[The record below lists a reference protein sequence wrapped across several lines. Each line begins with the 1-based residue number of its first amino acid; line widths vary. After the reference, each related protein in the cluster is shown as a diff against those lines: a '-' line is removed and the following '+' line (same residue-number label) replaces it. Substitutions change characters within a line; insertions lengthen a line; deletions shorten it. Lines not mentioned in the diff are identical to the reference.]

1 MYDFNLVLL
10 LLQQM
15 CVFLVIAWLM
25 SKTPLFIPLMQVTV
39 RLPHKFLCYIV
50 FSIFCIMGT
59 WFGLHIDDS
68 IANTRAIGAVMGGLL
83 GGPVVG
89 GLVGLTGGLHRYS
102 MGGMT
107 ALSCMISTIVEGLLG
122 GLVHSI
128 LIRRGRTDKVFN
140 PITAGAVTFVAE
152 MVQMLIIL
160 AIARPYEDAVRL
172 VSNIAAPMMVTNTVG
187 AVHKLRPDVLFLDI
201 QMPRISGLEMVGML
215 DPEHRPYIVFL
226 TAFDEYAI
234 KAFEEHAFDYLLKPI
249 DEARLEKTLA
259 RLRQER
265 SKQDVSLLPEN
276 QQALKFI
283 PCTGHSRIY
292 LLQMKDVAF
301 VSSRMSGVYVT
312 SHEGKE
318 GFTELTLRTLESRT
332 PLLRCHRQYL
342 VNLAHLQEIRLEDN
356 GQAELIL
363 RNGLTVPVSRRYL
376 KSLKEA
382 IGL

>member
-1 MYDFNLVLL
+1 MIKVLIVDDEPLARENLR
-10 LLQQM
+10 
-15 CVFLVIAWLM
+15 VFLQEQSDIE
-25 SKTPLFIPLMQVTV
+25 
-39 RLPHKFLCYIV
+39 IV
-50 FSIFCIMGT
+50 GECSN
-59 WFGLHIDDS
+59 
-68 IANTRAIGAVMGGLL
+68 A
-83 GGPVVG
+83 
-89 GLVGLTGGLHRYS
+89 
-102 MGGMT
+102 
-107 ALSCMISTIVEGLLG
+107 VEG
-122 GLVHSI
+122 I
-128 LIRRGRTDKVFN
+128 
-140 PITAGAVTFVAE
+140 
-152 MVQMLIIL
+152 
-160 AIARPYEDAVRL
+160 
-172 VSNIAAPMMVTNTVG
+172 G

-226 TAFDEYAI
+226 TEFDEYAI

-276 QQALKFI
+276 QQA